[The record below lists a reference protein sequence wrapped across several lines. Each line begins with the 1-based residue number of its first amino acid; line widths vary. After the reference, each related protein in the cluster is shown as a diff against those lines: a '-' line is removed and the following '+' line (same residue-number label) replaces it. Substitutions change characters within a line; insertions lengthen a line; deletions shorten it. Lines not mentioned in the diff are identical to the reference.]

1 MCYPNKSLWG
11 LFQMKNRKDNSWD
24 WFEQIQDRSR
34 FYWLGRTLVMW
45 VGGFLGFMIIDHLSV
60 GLHFDDWQTAFI
72 AAGIV
77 GLLNALFWPL
87 LARVLLPFMVFTVGI
102 GALLLNGFL
111 IWLASNF
118 VEGFTIEGPALI
130 LTPIAM
136 AAVTAFLSAVL
147 TIDDD
152 ATYYRSVVRKAK
164 KGKIKFKEKPGFIFL
179 EIDGL
184 AFNILIEAIEKGA
197 MPTLK
202 QWLENGTHKITPWE
216 TDLSSQTGASQAGI
230 LHGNNHNIPA
240 FRWVEKDK
248 NNKIMVSTGL
258 SDAPIIEKRISDG
271 NGLLMSHGASRT
283 NLFSGDAEDVIFTYS
298 KLKNL
303 KRFYTRAWYYVYSYP
318 SNFARIVALFCWD
331 VLLDFASQLVHWVM
345 NVRPRIRRGFIY
357 PFVRAG
363 ANVFLREVTTAVLIG
378 DMLEGDVDV
387 AYVTYLGYDEI
398 AHHSGTRDWDA
409 FYALKKLDRQFHRLD
424 NARKYAPR
432 PYQLVVQSDHGQT
445 NGATFLQRYGQ
456 TLEDLVSSLM
466 PPETLIYSE
475 LSSNEDHFGQAIQNP
490 IEDSKRYILGK
501 GDHVVDESRYIFDTA
516 VRKAEEAP
524 VIKGKVLNYLQ
535 RHQIGDIPEKRIT
548 SSEEAQVIVLASGN
562 LGLIYLTE
570 YVDRLTF
577 EQIKAMYPDLIPGLV
592 QQEGIGFIMVHSE
605 EHGPMAMGREG
616 IHYIKDGTIEG
627 EDPLI
632 PFGPRAY
639 KHLLRTDSFK
649 HAPDVLVNSFYDA
662 RKNEVAAFEEL
673 VGSHGGLGGEQTQP
687 FLMHPNEWNLGS
699 EEIIG
704 AEELH
709 RVLKKQLN
717 KVKTN

>member
-1 MCYPNKSLWG
+1 MSG
-11 LFQMKNRKDNSWD
+11 EQDSWD
-24 WFEQIQDRSR
+24 WFEDIQDHSK
-34 FYWLGRTLVMW
+34 FYWLARTLVMW
-45 VGGFLGFMIIDHLSV
+45 VGGFLGFVVIDYFSV
-60 GLHFDDWQTAFI
+60 GLNFDSWANAFI
-72 AAGIV
+72 VAGMV
-77 GLLNALFWPL
+77 GLLNTIFWPL
-87 LARVLLPFMVFTVGI
+87 MARFLLPFMVFTVGI

-136 AAVTAFLSAVL
+136 AAVTAILSAIL

-152 ATYYRSVVRKAK
+152 ATYYRSVIRKAK
-164 KGKIKFKEKPGFIFL
+164 KGKIEFKEKTGVIFL

-184 AFNILIEAIEKGA
+184 AYNILNEAIEKGT

-202 QWLENGTHKITPWE
+202 RWLEERTHKIIPWE

-258 SDAPIIEKRISDG
+258 SDAPIIEERISDG
-271 NGLLMSHGASRT
+271 NGLLVCQGASRT
-283 NLFSGDAEDVIFTYS
+283 NLFSGDAADVIFTYS
-298 KLKNL
+298 QLKNL
-303 KRFYTRAWYYVYSYP
+303 GRFYTRAWYYVYSYP
-318 SNFARIVALFCWD
+318 SNFARIVALFLWD
-331 VLLDFASQLVHWVM
+331 VLLDFTSQILHWAK

-378 DMLEGDVDV
+378 DMLEGEVDV

-409 FYALKKLDRQFHRLD
+409 FYALKKLDKQFHRLE

-456 TLEDLVSSLM
+456 TLEDLVRDLI
-466 PPETLIYSE
+466 PPEAMIYSE
-475 LSSNEDHFGQAIQNP
+475 LSSNEDHFGQAIQDP
-490 IEDSKRYILGK
+490 IEDGKRFMRVK
-501 GDHVVDESRYIFDTA
+501 GERVADESKNIFYKAVKTA
-516 VRKAEEAP
+516 DEAP
-524 VIKGKVLNYLQ
+524 LIKGKVLEYLQ
-535 RHQIGDIPEKRIT
+535 RHEIGQMPPKKKAT
-548 SSEEAQVIVLASGN
+548 SEEAQVIVLASGN
-562 LGLIYLTE
+562 LGLIYLTDYE
-570 YVDRLTF
+570 DRLTF
-577 EQIKAMYPDLIPGLV
+577 EQIKTIYPDLIPGLV
-592 QQEGIGFIMVHSE
+592 QHEGIGFIMVHSKKQ
-605 EHGPMAMGREG
+605 GPLAMGREG
-616 IHYIKDGTIEG
+616 INYLKDGFLEG
-627 EDPLI
+627 KDPLT
-632 PFGPRAY
+632 PFGPRAN

-649 HAPDVLVNSFYDA
+649 YAPDILVNSFYDEEN
-662 RKNEVAAFEEL
+662 NEVAAFEEL

-687 FLMHPNEWNLGS
+687 FIMYPSDWDMGS
-699 EEIIG
+699 EEIVG
-704 AEELH
+704 AENLYKI
-709 RVLKKQLN
+709 LKKQL
-717 KVKTN
+717 KRL

>member
-1 MCYPNKSLWG
+1 MHDGEKYT
-11 LFQMKNRKDNSWD
+11 WD
-24 WFEQIQDRSR
+24 WFDEIQDRSR
-34 FYWLGRTLVMW
+34 FYWLGRSLVMW
-45 VGGFLGFMIIDHLSV
+45 IGGFLGFMIIDHLSV
-60 GLHFDDWQTAFI
+60 GLYFDDWFTAFI

-77 GLLNALFWPL
+77 GLFNAVFWPL
-87 LARVLLPFMVFTVGI
+87 LSRFLLPFMVFTVGI

-118 VEGFTIEGPALI
+118 VDGFTIEGPALI

-152 ATYYRSVVRKAK
+152 ATYYRSVIRKVK
-164 KGKIKFKEKPGFIFL
+164 RGKIKFKEKSGIIFL

-184 AFNILIEAIEKGA
+184 AFNILNEAIEKGD

-202 QWLENGTHKITPWE
+202 RWLNDGSYKITPWE

-248 NNKIMVSTGL
+248 KNKIMVSTGL

-271 NGLLMSHGASRT
+271 KGLLMSHGASRT
-283 NLFSGDAEDVIFTYS
+283 NLFSGDADDVIFTYS
-298 KLKNL
+298 QLKNIG
-303 KRFYTRAWYYVYSYP
+303 RFYSRAWYYVYSYP
-318 SNFARIVALFCWD
+318 SNFARIVALFLWD
-331 VLLDFASQLVHWVM
+331 VLLDFISQLLHWLK
-345 NVRPRIRRGFIY
+345 NTRPRIRRGFVY

-363 ANVFLREVTTAVLIG
+363 ANVFLREVTTSVIIG

-445 NGATFLQRYGQ
+445 NGATFLQRYGK
-456 TLEDLVSSLM
+456 TLEELVSDLI

-516 VRKAEEAP
+516 VKTADEAP
-524 VIKGKVLNYLQ
+524 VIKGKVLEYLQ
-535 RHQIGDIPEKRIT
+535 RHEIGEMPPKEAKT
-548 SSEEAQVIVLASGN
+548 SEEAQVIVLASGN

-570 YVDRLTF
+570 YTERLTF
-577 EQIKAMYPDLIPGLV
+577 EQIKTVYPDLIPGLV
-592 QQEGIGFIMVHSE
+592 QHEGVGFIMVHSQ
-605 EHGPMAMGREG
+605 EHGPMALGSEG
-616 IHYIKDGTIEG
+616 IHYLKDGTIEG
-627 EDPLI
+627 EDPLS
-632 PFGPRAY
+632 PFGPRAH
-639 KHLLRTDSFK
+639 KHLQRTDGFK
-649 HAPDVLVNSFYDA
+649 YAPDILVNSFYDA
-662 RKNEVAAFEEL
+662 ENNEVAAFEEL

-687 FLMHPNEWNLGS
+687 FIMHPSDWNMGS

-704 AEELH
+704 AEKLYK
-709 RVLKKQLN
+709 VLKKQL
-717 KVKTN
+717 KVIEI